1 MKRKRS
7 EEYKVFSYDFGGKKK
22 ALSDMLA
29 LRFIFKYS
37 KHREAGLNLQ
47 GFWSLWAYAY
57 LTLDFQRHF
66 TLKTYLSEWK
76 LLSLNMFHRV
86 ICILLIVSSLFLN
99 LIAAQVVFSQTYN
112 KTSHASVLKMRR
124 VDIKRFFLDV
134 LTPASRIHNHN
145 CQ

>member
-1 MKRKRS
+1 MQRKRS

-57 LTLDFQRHF
+57 LTHDFQRHF
-66 TLKTYLSEWK
+66 TLKTYLSGWK
-76 LLSLNMFHRV
+76 LLSLYMFHQV
-86 ICILLIVSSLFLN
+86 IFILLIVSSLFLN
-99 LIAAQVVFSQTYN
+99 LIAAQVVYK
-112 KTSHASVLKMRR
+112 KTKHRMHDYSKCRA
-124 VDIKRFFLDV
+124 
-134 LTPASRIHNHN
+134 
-145 CQ
+145 